1 MKRILTILLLIITA
15 LPVWSQLT
23 PMKSQYFQNPYL
35 VNPAMAG
42 FRGVTEV
49 YSNYSNQW
57 NKIEGAPEML
67 SFSGSMPINEKAS
80 IGVNVINDKAG
91 LMQRTQA
98 MGSYSYKVPFSADH
112 SLRFGVSL
120 SWSQDDLNYS
130 LASGS
135 RANDPELMRYQNERE
150 SYLDGN
156 FGVAYMGKKL
166 EAQFSYL
173 NLNQRRNGQFS
184 TVDYSTFYSAVS
196 YMIILKNDFS
206 VRPLLAYRGVK
217 GYDNQY
223 DIAAEWGIEDL
234 KLYTMYHSNRSFSG
248 GLGYTYKQQLN
259 ISTLYNTEPVAI
271 RGFTGGVFDI
281 VIGYRFNRKL

>member
-1 MKRILTILLLIITA
+1 MILGLLT
-15 LPVWSQLT
+15 VTVYGQLT

-35 VNPAMAG
+35 VNPSMAG
-42 FRGVTEV
+42 YRGVTEV

-57 NKIEGAPEML
+57 NKIEGAPEMF

-80 IGVNVINDKAG
+80 VGVNVINDKAG

-98 MGSYSYKVPFSADH
+98 MGSYSYKVPFSEDH
-112 SLRFGVSL
+112 SVRFGVSL

-156 FGVAYMGKKL
+156 FGVAYIGKKL

-184 TVDYSTFYSAVS
+184 TVDYSTFYSAIS
-196 YMIILKNDFS
+196 YMVVLKNDFS

-223 DIAAEWGIEDL
+223 DIAAEWGLEDL
-234 KLYTMYHSNRSFSG
+234 KFYTMYHSNRSFSG
-248 GLGYTYKQQLN
+248 GLGYTYKNQLN
-259 ISTLYNTEPVAI
+259 IATMYNSEPVAV
-271 RGFTGGVFDI
+271 RGFSGGVFDI
-281 VIGYRFNRKL
+281 VVGYRFNKKL

>member
-1 MKRILTILLLIITA
+1 MILGLLT
-15 LPVWSQLT
+15 VTVYGQLT

-35 VNPAMAG
+35 VNPSMAG
-42 FRGVTEV
+42 YRGVTEV

-57 NKIEGAPEML
+57 NKIEGAPEMF

-80 IGVNVINDKAG
+80 VGVNVINDKAG

-98 MGSYSYKVPFSADH
+98 MGSYSYKVPFSEDH
-112 SLRFGVSL
+112 SIRFGVSL

-156 FGVAYMGKKL
+156 FGVAYIGKKL

-184 TVDYSTFYSAVS
+184 TVDYSTFYSAIS
-196 YMIILKNDFS
+196 YMVVLKNDFS

-223 DIAAEWGIEDL
+223 DIAAEWGLEDL
-234 KLYTMYHSNRSFSG
+234 KFYTMYHSNRSFSG
-248 GLGYTYKQQLN
+248 GLGYTYKNQLN
-259 ISTLYNTEPVAI
+259 IATMYNSEPVAV
-271 RGFTGGVFDI
+271 RGFSGGVFDI
-281 VIGYRFNRKL
+281 VVGYRFNKKL